1 MTKQDEKLM
10 REPAQVFPTKP
21 GILNQDRTIIKITG
35 NLTPEQIDQFRQE
48 WEKQVQGAAP
58 IFLVVPDDKTS
69 IEVMPL
75 DGYTKQEMID
85 FAREW
90 GEIMWSNGFLGEPL
104 EEIME
109 RFPEFCRVRF
119 EGMFKLP
126 REIEV
131 KFYRKNGEDQF

>member
-90 GEIMWSNGFLGEPL
+90 GKIMWSNGFLGEMFEKMEAEFDKFC
-104 EEIME
+104 EEQ
-109 RFPEFCRVRF
+109 FASS
-119 EGMFKLP
+119 FKLP